1 MLHTISTSM
10 WINFKNLRFFLL
22 QYLMLVIIFPSS
34 YLLISLTS
42 TGTAQPT
49 EVYSIGLFTSMLFS
63 LFINM
68 QASMI
73 ANSNSI
79 TAIEQYA
86 TFKVRPLFVHM
97 GGCVYHALVGLPF
110 FIVLLVISFISHKG
124 INILLLLASLALAIL
139 FLSAASMV
147 LGGLFRNPNIASP
160 AINMLYMV
168 IVMVTP
174 FYSDLAALSQPARLA
189 YCFNPFAH
197 ATSLIGGS
205 FGNPLS
211 SDRHSWGAV
220 CETLVQQP
228 RGREVGC
235 FLTVSNYPITQ
246 KKFGIYSLKY
256 SKIYF
261 RFLFFTCKIFRFSQS
276 YK

>member
-1 MLHTISTSM
+1 MISTSM

-22 QYLMLVIIFPSS
+22 PYLMIVIIFPGS
-34 YLLISLTS
+34 YLLISFTS
-42 TGTAQPT
+42 TGSAQPT

-97 GGCVYHALVGLPF
+97 GGCAYHALVGLPF
-110 FIVLLVISFISHKG
+110 FIILLVISFISHKG
-124 INILLLLASLALAIL
+124 INVLLLFTSLALAIL

-160 AINMLYMV
+160 AINMLYYMV

-197 ATSLIGGS
+197 ATSLIGGG
-205 FGNPLS
+205 FGQPMLCAPLIAAAILFLLTAILGALSVKRWYS
-211 SDRHSWGAV
+211 SHAAEKLGV
-220 CETLVQQP
+220 
-228 RGREVGC
+228 
-235 FLTVSNYPITQ
+235 F
-246 KKFGIYSLKY
+246 
-256 SKIYF
+256 
-261 RFLFFTCKIFRFSQS
+261 
-276 YK
+276 

>member
-97 GGCVYHALVGLPF
+97 SGCAYHALVGLPF
-110 FIVLLVISFISHKG
+110 FIVLLVISFISHRG
-124 INILLLLASLALAIL
+124 INILLLLA
-139 FLSAASMV
+139 
-147 LGGLFRNPNIASP
+147 
-160 AINMLYMV
+160 
-168 IVMVTP
+168 
-174 FYSDLAALSQPARLA
+174 
-189 YCFNPFAH
+189 
-197 ATSLIGGS
+197 
-205 FGNPLS
+205 
-211 SDRHSWGAV
+211 DRKSV
-220 CETLVQQP
+220 V
-228 RGREVGC
+228 
-235 FLTVSNYPITQ
+235 
-246 KKFGIYSLKY
+246 
-256 SKIYF
+256 
-261 RFLFFTCKIFRFSQS
+261 
-276 YK
+276 